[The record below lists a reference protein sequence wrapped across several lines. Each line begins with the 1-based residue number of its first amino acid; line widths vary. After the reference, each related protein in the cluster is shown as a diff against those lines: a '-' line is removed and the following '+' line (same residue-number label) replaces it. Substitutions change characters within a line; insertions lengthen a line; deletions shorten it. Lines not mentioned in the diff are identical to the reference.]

1 MITVYL
7 LDQMMV
13 NCTTTTTVR
22 VNTATTNTVATPVT
36 AHTSWQIAGTVV
48 SFAGAA
54 FSLEGTVVSS
64 DETVSSDGTNV

>member
-1 MITVYL
+1 
-7 LDQMMV
+7 MV

-22 VNTATTNTVATPVT
+22 VNTVMTNTAVTPVT

-54 FSLEGTVVSS
+54 FSLEGIV
-64 DETVSSDGTNV
+64 VSSDGTIV